1 MSVES
6 PSFTYAARSTS
17 KDILFAV
24 DIPFPLLRAWYN
36 LVVLKKPFQ
45 TSCTCD
51 PKKISINLPSNF
63 PQFTY
68 IELFEFAIPG
78 NSFGLTPDQVVRSEI
93 NNSLRVM
100 AAKVYAEYGKS
111 RGRKRQQLNLK
122 TMKFHIMDG
131 QAISIT
137 KLKQDKAFVCDE
149 LEIKKLYHEME
160 MAIQEKDEVIENLQ
174 SKNEE
179 LLKYIDIL
187 EKSEKIQHQGKD
199 ISDAKKKSRTLKNFL
214 SWAETALWFA
224 KSFGLELESMTVK
237 EIKSNIR
244 HNLVV
249 DNTDNVSGFDA
260 LLDDDKGKVEKVLF
274 LLDKF
279 CVGDAFYHE
288 ITMLVEGLPKSYLV
302 KQRRDQLNKM
312 CHISATPGEEH
323 GAQLPFKQLLK
334 NRIKEYT
341 IAHPNVV
348 RDNETIKVK
357 ISGDGAN
364 MTRSSNFILMS
375 FAILQSTDD
384 VFAAKGNHTIA
395 VVKGKE
401 DYDVLKHCF
410 RDVFNDINDMLR
422 EDTVNLEFFLGSNYK
437 FILLMMGLSGATSN
451 YACAWCKIH
460 KDERWNMSYDLN
472 HYNSPNLR
480 RTLKEMNELAGKK
493 TKNFCS
499 VNIPLLNI
507 DLDHV
512 ILDELHLLLRIMDVL
527 IQNLVTEA
535 VQWDQADNWNK
546 RKKDKKNIHLD
557 NLKSTIRSC
566 GISFEIW
573 EKSNADGK
581 GSGHYDF
588 TSLLGPDKK
597 KLLKELPE
605 KLEGLIRPMAAIETK
620 IVWIKFSIIYSI
632 VTCKTPSEEMI
643 TAYFC
648 KAQEWIN
655 SFVKLGD
662 KCVGYT
668 RSKVTPYMHAMVY
681 HVPTFLK
688 TVKL

>member
-1 MSVES
+1 MSDVPPLCPMHTYLQWKLSVES

-122 TMKFHIMDG
+122 TKKFHIMDG

-137 KLKQDKAFVCDE
+137 KLGQDKAFVCDE
-149 LEIKKLYHEME
+149 LEKWKESNINLEVEIKKLYHEME
-160 MAIQEKDEVIENLQ
+160 MTIQEKDEVIENLQ

-214 SWAETALWFA
+214 SRAETALWFA

-249 DNTDNVSGFDA
+249 DNSGTGNTDNVSGFDA
-260 LLDDDKGKVEKVLF
+260 LSDDDKGKVEKVLF

-312 CHISATPGEEH
+312 CHISTTPGEEH
-323 GAQLPFKQLLK
+323 GAQLPFKELLK

-341 IAHPNVV
+341 IAQPNVV

-384 VFAAKGNHTIA
+384 VLAAKGNHTIA

-422 EDTVNLEFFLGSNYK
+422 EKKLDLGEDTVNLEFFLGGDYK

-451 YACAWCKIH
+451 YACA
-460 KDERWNMSYDLN
+460 
-472 HYNSPNLR
+472 
-480 RTLKEMNELAGKK
+480 
-493 TKNFCS
+493 
-499 VNIPLLNI
+499 
-507 DLDHV
+507 
-512 ILDELHLLLRIMDVL
+512 
-527 IQNLVTEA
+527 
-535 VQWDQADNWNK
+535 
-546 RKKDKKNIHLD
+546 
-557 NLKSTIRSC
+557 
-566 GISFEIW
+566 
-573 EKSNADGK
+573 
-581 GSGHYDF
+581 
-588 TSLLGPDKK
+588 
-597 KLLKELPE
+597 
-605 KLEGLIRPMAAIETK
+605 
-620 IVWIKFSIIYSI
+620 
-632 VTCKTPSEEMI
+632 
-643 TAYFC
+643 
-648 KAQEWIN
+648 
-655 SFVKLGD
+655 
-662 KCVGYT
+662 
-668 RSKVTPYMHAMVY
+668 
-681 HVPTFLK
+681 
-688 TVKL
+688 